1 MDELAAMQA
10 CSRSELSYLGTSGII
25 LAGEDND
32 PCQNLMINVHSAA
45 LSSMRPNGSI
55 DAESTASHGS
65 LDINQENSFPTSA
78 HIPSADAKGQ
88 APMPWPNHLPQ
99 YMHNFQGPS
108 FQQMPPYQG
117 YLFPGRQVAPPYYP
131 GSMQWPSNKRTGS
144 LEQDEYTEPSDSSS
158 ESDSDEHAQ
167 HKKKDSSV
175 DQLHRKKHERSPQ
188 ERFVIRNI
196 NYITSK
202 RDGEKDGISQG
213 NSSDED
219 DFINEAFLKQHVEE
233 AAGSLERQQK
243 TSSHHRKKRSGTKHP
258 HNINGSTAVVD
269 SEGEKRNDSWDA
281 FQNLLLRDRE
291 REEVTKQR
299 VVSSD
304 SFVVTGRDT
313 GNEGKAYIKNFEAG
327 ENAHLIK
334 KRDSTYEEL
343 LFSEGMDG
351 YHSKSGQSIGVK
363 MFDGDSFHT
372 EKNKKDILVDDSFM
386 IQPQSI
392 VNDQSNSHFG
402 TDISMVADIAGAT
415 QHQND
420 ASEISQDKLEAFSAH
435 EPDDLYMVLDRDSAA
450 EHVITSWTPEMDYLA
465 SNGKSTGSKN
475 SGAPKEKASSKE
487 ARPKALGGSLVKSRS
502 EIISRSK
509 KPSPG
514 SRNTIQKSKSEK
526 HVKQVMSI
534 VMGSLDV
541 MTPFQGMDFAF
552 KCFVEKD
559 GIILFPWAEED
570 SRKKMEELMLQR
582 QKRIAERSAANGF
595 TPTSKKTPF
604 STKNEKLKTQS
615 STQESEKLHKP
626 VLRSSTIDRL
636 AAARTNQ
643 KAPSTQ
649 LRPGQPKKA
658 AVKANGAIATT
669 LSQKAVGPENK
680 KPGMSKEGGLQGSSS
695 TLPIRLTAA
704 QATQPEPV
712 DDYEDIKE
720 LHTTSSIE
728 KMKERASEASLV
740 LPEDKTVSDIHV
752 KLVPEITAH
761 PLPASANKSSNTAL
775 NIEDRKPVHSR
786 KKWDNVEDSPKA
798 TKGLESF
805 SCWSEKMKVSLELI
819 PGELF
824 NSPAMKLSYSI
835 TSLFIL
841 DCGCSRAGGGPTN

>member
-1 MDELAAMQA
+1 
-10 CSRSELSYLGTSGII
+10 
-25 LAGEDND
+25 
-32 PCQNLMINVHSAA
+32 
-45 LSSMRPNGSI
+45 
-55 DAESTASHGS
+55 
-65 LDINQENSFPTSA
+65 
-78 HIPSADAKGQ
+78 
-88 APMPWPNHLPQ
+88 
-99 YMHNFQGPS
+99 
-108 FQQMPPYQG
+108 
-117 YLFPGRQVAPPYYP
+117 
-131 GSMQWPSNKRTGS
+131 MQWPSNVEDSSFGREAEDRRYSESYSRKKEKFSRRKERES

-175 DQLHRKKHERSPQ
+175 EQLHRKKHGKKSSRKV
-188 ERFVIRNI
+188 VIRNI
-196 NYITSK
+196 NYITSN

-219 DFINEAFLKQHVEE
+219 DFINEASLKQHVEE
-233 AAGSLERQQK
+233 ASGSLERQQK
-243 TSSHHRKKRSGTKHP
+243 RSSHHHKKRNGTKHP
-258 HNINGSTAVVD
+258 HNIDGSTAVVD

-291 REEVTKQR
+291 VSSKGLEPHPIQGQEEYSRTSFSFNLEREEVTKQR

-313 GNEGKAYIKNFEAG
+313 GNEGKTYIKNFEAG

-351 YHSKSGQSIGVK
+351 SGNSSRANLSDFATESSMIRSRKGGDWFIDNQPDTTANRDKSIGVK

-450 EHVITSWTPEMDYLA
+450 EHVITSWTPEMDYVNNISSTEADRGPSDIETTGCIDDKLA

-526 HVKQVMSI
+526 
-534 VMGSLDV
+534 
-541 MTPFQGMDFAF
+541 
-552 KCFVEKD
+552 
-559 GIILFPWAEED
+559 EED

-680 KPGMSKEGGLQGSSS
+680 KPGMNKVKSTNKKNDPKDLNGKLSTALDVPRKEDCKETSS

-728 KMKERASEASLV
+728 KNEGKVTSQGNTLDDKKCNGSSLNGDSSVPTEDHSARLDYLKGNINRASEASLV

-752 KLVPEITAH
+752 QVVPEITAH

-775 NIEDRKPVHSR
+775 NIEDRSAANKNFHVSTEISEIEISTPPPSNVLSPEPVHSR

-798 TKGLESF
+798 TKGFRKL
-805 SCWSEKMKVSLELI
+805 L
-819 PGELF
+819 LF
-824 NSPAMKLSYSI
+824 GRK
-835 TSLFIL
+835 
-841 DCGCSRAGGGPTN
+841 R